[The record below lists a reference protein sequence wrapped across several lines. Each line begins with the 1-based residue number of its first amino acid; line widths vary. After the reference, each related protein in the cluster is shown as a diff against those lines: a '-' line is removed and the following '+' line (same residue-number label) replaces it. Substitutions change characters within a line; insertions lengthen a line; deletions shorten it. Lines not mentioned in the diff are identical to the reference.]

1 MKRDEMIPLSEYLR
15 SVNAGVLLHV
25 RLRVWKVDS
34 LSYSGFEASSEVLRH
49 DGICEERSRMSF
61 QRR

>member
-1 MKRDEMIPLSEYLR
+1 MIPFSEDLR

-34 LSYSGFEASSEVLRH
+34 LSYSGFEAFSEVLRH
-49 DGICEERSRMSF
+49 DEICEARSCASF
-61 QRR
+61 QTR